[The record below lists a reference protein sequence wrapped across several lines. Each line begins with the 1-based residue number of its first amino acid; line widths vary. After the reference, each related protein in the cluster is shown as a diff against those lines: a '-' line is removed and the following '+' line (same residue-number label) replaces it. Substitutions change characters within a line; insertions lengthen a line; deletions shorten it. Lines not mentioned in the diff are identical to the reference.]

1 MKSSTSGTN
10 ADNVSE
16 AATENDEGM
25 PDVTEMYRGAG
36 DTETTGTGEGTGP
49 DTGQKPVMRQEGESV
64 TSDDMPNQEM
74 IASIQDMRR
83 PDAASSVQPGS
94 AATNTAAAREII
106 RQITERAAV
115 VLTREKAEMV
125 MELKPESLKAFAQV
139 VTENGIVMAKFVAE
153 NTQVQRLLESNMQL
167 LRIRW
172 KNRGSSCRT
181 SAYR

>member
-1 MKSSTSGTN
+1 M
-10 ADNVSE
+10 
-16 AATENDEGM
+16 
-25 PDVTEMYRGAG
+25 
-36 DTETTGTGEGTGP
+36 
-49 DTGQKPVMRQEGESV
+49 

-125 MELKPESLKAFAQV
+125 MELKPESLGRLSLRV

-153 NTQVQRLLESNMQL
+153 NTGPETAGIERCSCSGSLEAGDHRAGPQRVGKAGQQAA
-167 LRIRW
+167 I
-172 KNRGSSCRT
+172 
-181 SAYR
+181 